1 VATHALD
8 ASQRAL
14 HVGSASRSHWSATD
28 ALLMCGVVYA
38 VSYALVNDAIAA
50 PLYGSYSWRDQA
62 VSELSAEGA
71 PTRTF
76 LVAMLPV
83 WSALLLA
90 FGIGIWRAATTKR
103 WLRGLGAVIAIHGL
117 WSLAWI
123 WFPMSSR
130 ADLAT
135 GGSGVNDT
143 GHLVLVTM
151 TGIFVITQ
159 LVLAA
164 ASFGNRFRLYAAASA
179 VIMLVF
185 GSLTSSWPAKLEA
198 GDATPWMGVFERIS
212 IVTWLVF
219 LVVVA
224 ATLMR
229 QRHSSAEQPWNASG
243 ARDLSLPSRPGR
255 GGSDL

>member
-1 VATHALD
+1 MVILTGGAMATRSLD
-8 ASQRAL
+8 RSQRAL
-14 HVGSASRSHWSATD
+14 HVGWASPSHWSATD
-28 ALLMCGVVYA
+28 VLVACGVVYA
-38 VSYALVNDAIAA
+38 VSYAIVNDAIAA
-50 PLYGSYSWRDQA
+50 PLYGGYSWLDQA

-71 PTRTF
+71 STRPF
-76 LVAMLPV
+76 LVAMAPV

-90 FGIGIWRAATTKR
+90 FGIGIWRSGVGRR
-103 WLRGLGAVIAIHGL
+103 WLRGLGAVIAVHGI

-123 WFPMSSR
+123 WFPMSPR

-135 GGSGVNDT
+135 GGPGASDT

-151 TGIFVITQ
+151 TGVFVVGE
-159 LVLAA
+159 LALAA
-164 ASFGNRFRLYAAASA
+164 VAFGNRFRVYAAASA

-198 GDATPWMGVFERIS
+198 GEATPWMGLFERIS

-224 ATLMR
+224 VTLIR
-229 QRHSSAEQPWNASG
+229 QRHRSPTQPEALGVSVG
-243 ARDLSLPSRPGR
+243 
-255 GGSDL
+255 